1 MKDDLWKIYSAIN
14 DFIKFSDQKASI
26 FITLSI
32 ALFTLTLPKL
42 IKYKE
47 FVSAHVIVM
56 VGIIVGLLALSAT
69 LMCSVM
75 SIKPRTG
82 KEKPTSLIFFKHIA
96 EKFDNSTDYYNEISQ
111 TQNFDEEISQ
121 QVWANSKVANKKY
134 KYIYNATKALIVFL
148 VSAGITLIA
157 ILY

>member
-1 MKDDLWKIYSAIN
+1 VEDKLWKIYSAIN

-47 FVSAHVIVM
+47 FVSAHVIVLIS
-56 VGIIVGLLALSAT
+56 VIVGLVALAIT

-82 KEKPTSLIFFKHIA
+82 CI
-96 EKFDNSTDYYNEISQ
+96 
-111 TQNFDEEISQ
+111 
-121 QVWANSKVANKKY
+121 
-134 KYIYNATKALIVFL
+134 
-148 VSAGITLIA
+148 
-157 ILY
+157 